1 MIITTRILTGAAL
14 VALASTSA
22 TAQQPV
28 HLASTRGGFSA
39 RVSTDSARVAAALSS
54 ASALAEN
61 GRVREAMRSLRSL
74 ADSQRESGDYAGEP
88 LRRLA
93 DLQYASGQDFEA
105 AGTLDELADEASTFG
120 DPSMRLRA
128 LLDAALV
135 YQDLKMFDRVPE
147 HARQIKVLLKSP
159 AIDEKLRAE
168 VSSRISG

>member
-1 MIITTRILTGAAL
+1 MIIATRSLTGAAL
-14 VALASTSA
+14 VALATTA
-22 TAQQPV
+22 AAAQQPV
-28 HLASTRGGFSA
+28 HLASTRGGISA
-39 RVSTDSARVAAALSS
+39 NVGADSARVAAALSS
-54 ASALAEN
+54 ASALAES

-93 DLQYASGQDFEA
+93 DLQYASGREFEA
-105 AGTLDELADEASTFG
+105 AGTFDELADEASKFG
-120 DPSMRLRA
+120 DPAVRIRA

-147 HARQIKVLLKSP
+147 HARQIKVLLRSP
-159 AIDEKLRAE
+159 AIGDKLRAE